1 MDLVKVKSNDWL
13 LYITFIQRHQN
24 KTNIS
29 KNLFQLEVNPLKD
42 QIIRAFFVPTEEE
55 RNLAFMQ
62 SRKVRRPKQLEFEQ
76 FARTFA
82 VFRPIH
88 KSHME
93 DTKAPNSVRNKVRF
107 LFDMFDADSDGHV
120 HKQEVYALLER
131 MVGAEVR

>member
-1 MDLVKVKSNDWL
+1 MK
-13 LYITFIQRHQN
+13 
-24 KTNIS
+24 
-29 KNLFQLEVNPLKD
+29 E
-42 QIIRAFFVPTEEE
+42 QIIRAFFVPTAEE

-62 SRKVRRPKQLEFEQ
+62 SRPVRRPKQLEFEQ

-93 DTKAPNSVRNKVRF
+93 DTKAPNSVRNKVKF
-107 LFDMFDADSDGHV
+107 LFDMFDGDSDGHV
-120 HKQEVYALLER
+120 HKQEVYQLLER